1 MAGKSGI
8 LKFVILAAAFALAG
22 CVPPLGS
29 IGGRSAGST
38 ADSLVVVPRPGT
50 YDVGD
55 IFTPANLEITYRSG
69 SVPPGSCDV
78 FIDGSSGAVPA
89 SGITLDSKG
98 TKTVRVEYRAESGI
112 LTGQCTIQV
121 RDPDS
126 GGNGNGN
133 GNGGNGNGGNGNG
146 GDGGDGGNDSGTR
159 VGIVWL

>member
-8 LKFVILAAAFALAG
+8 LKFVILAAIFALAG
-22 CVPPLGS
+22 CSPPLGS

-78 FIDGSSGAVPA
+78 FIDGLSGAVPA

-112 LTGQCTIQV
+112 LTGQCTILV
-121 RDPDS
+121 RDP
-126 GGNGNGN
+126 GENNN
-133 GNGGNGNGGNGNG
+133 GNGNG